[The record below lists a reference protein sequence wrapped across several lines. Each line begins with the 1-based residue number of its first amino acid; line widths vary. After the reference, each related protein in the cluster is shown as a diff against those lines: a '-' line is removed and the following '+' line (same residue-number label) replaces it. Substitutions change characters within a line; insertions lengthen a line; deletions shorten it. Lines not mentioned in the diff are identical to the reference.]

1 MLKFL
6 THYFISPIYFI
17 IHVAVIGQT
26 IVRLRLENYASLN
39 HSFEVIRLV
48 NVLLFR
54 RNCERFQKSLTGAEA
69 SVCLRVVGMFK
80 PYNFCVTATTLGI
93 SVRKVITNND
103 LYLLVW
109 TDNYW
114 RIKLSFVKITYFFIL

>member
-6 THYFISPIYFI
+6 TPYFISPIYFI

-54 RNCERFQKSLTGAEA
+54 RNCERFQKALTGAKA

-103 LYLLVW
+103 LYLLV
-109 TDNYW
+109 
-114 RIKLSFVKITYFFIL
+114 